1 MEHYVTYHKILDLCE
16 EFQKQS
22 PILNSF
28 GYGNLVDFGKNTDN
42 TTTQYPFMFMVP
54 QSITYDENTTTYG
67 FSILFADILNTDVSN
82 EKDVVSDMSL
92 EARRFLSY
100 IKRGMNADPDLYNY
114 MDVQL
119 SAQAIPFQERFND
132 HTGGVALQANI
143 IVFEDINACVYY
155 EPTPTP
161 TPTISVT
168 PSITPSPTPSLP
180 PSPTPSPYK
189 MNIGDGFNEDI
200 NGFVA
205 DGNQLYAFGYFTSYN
220 GYEAENLIRIN
231 QDGSVDS
238 SFNSDFY
245 KSTPNAQVFGANAQ
259 HPDYVFAWGNFLAYG
274 NPTPN
279 SQWGRVVKLNKT
291 DGSLNTNFY
300 TIKPNDNVWDVY
312 VSGTSVWFMGN
323 FTTWNNNSH
332 NRFVQTDLDGN
343 VLQYYGTAANSL
355 IRSYVIHDDGDMV
368 IYGDFTTWTGTAVP
382 GIAKINLST
391 GALDTAF
398 MANIGTGGAFSS
410 KPRAIAK
417 GASGKLYV
425 SYPQNT
431 WNGFAASRL
440 VILNTDGS
448 VDTSF
453 SLPNSGGE
461 AYSLLVDEANDWIY
475 YTGTINEVG
484 GNTRYWGRWIISTST
499 CDTTF
504 TGIASRYDTINQS
517 PYQFP
522 YQIYKDAQ
530 GRIYLGGRFTLY
542 YNNDTNDFDDF
553 NRIIRVYDDGTINTQ
568 SL

>member
-1 MEHYVTYHKILDLCE
+1 MIQIATSGVTTFAATCSLNATITNPIYLF
-16 EFQKQS
+16 EFQHKLNNEYFYVIPYMEQWYTSYPPQWNLFNISVDINQPQS
-22 PILNSF
+22 LTGNTLSGSTNVWLLPGEYYMKVYQQTSNSNLNPLLSQ
-28 GYGNLVDFGKNTDN
+28 GMIYKTMAKVDDYCYPEPAYQGTDN
-42 TTTQYPFMFMVP
+42 EWVV
-54 QSITYDENTTTYG
+54 YDEC
-67 FSILFADILNTDVSN
+67 I
-82 EKDVVSDMSL
+82 
-92 EARRFLSY
+92 
-100 IKRGMNADPDLYNY
+100 
-114 MDVQL
+114 
-119 SAQAIPFQERFND
+119 
-132 HTGGVALQANI
+132 
-143 IVFEDINACVYY
+143 
-155 EPTPTP
+155 PTPMLSP
-161 TPTISVT
+161 SVT
-168 PSITPSPTPSLP
+168 PSITPSITPSVTP
-180 PSPTPSPYK
+180 SATPAPSPTPSPYK
-189 MNIGDGFNEDI
+189 MDIGDGFNEDL
-200 NGFVA
+200 NGITA
-205 DGNQLYAFGYFTSYN
+205 DGTQFYAFGYFTSYN

-245 KSTPNAQVFGANAQ
+245 KSTPNAQVYGANAQ
-259 HPDYVFAWGNFLAYG
+259 HPDYVFAWGNFQAYG

-279 SQWGRVVKLNKT
+279 AQWARVVKLNKT

-300 TIKPNDNVWDVY
+300 TTKPNNDVYDVY

-323 FTTWNNNSH
+323 FTTWNGVSNT
-332 NRFVQTDLDGN
+332 RFVQTDIDGN
-343 VLQYYGTAANSL
+343 ITNSYGTGANSL

-368 IYGDFTTWTGTAVP
+368 IYGDFTSWTGTSVP

-431 WNGFAASRL
+431 WNGVAASRL

-517 PYQFP
+517 PYLFQR
-522 YQIYKDAQ
+522 QIYKDAQ
-530 GRIYLGGRFTLY
+530 GRIYLAGRFTLY
-542 YNNDTNDFDDF
+542 YNNDTSDFDDF
-553 NRIIRVYDDGTINTQ
+553 NRIIRVYDDGTINTV
-568 SL
+568 SN